1 LTLERDRPLLEVF
14 AGRAPPEAPLDTLIV
29 PPEAERRLDAIL
41 ALAPAGVDWAPGAL
55 RACFGDVDPFGDT
68 ADGRLARILLRPAR
82 LVRTPWS
89 ADLTWP
95 PVSADIVLRRAGW
108 DIDPGWLPWI
118 GRVVR
123 FHYDGPDVP

>member
-1 LTLERDRPLLEVF
+1 LLEVF
-14 AGRAPPEAPLDTLIV
+14 AGRAPPEAPLDTLTV
-29 PPEAERRLDAIL
+29 PPEAERHLDAIL
-41 ALAPAGVDWAPGAL
+41 ALAPEDVDWAPGAL
-55 RACFGDVDPFGDT
+55 RACFGGVDPFGDT

-82 LVRTPWS
+82 LVCTPWS

-95 PVSADIVLRRAGW
+95 PASADIALRCAGW